1 MRIRSPLL
9 LSTAFLGACYT
20 YQPLE
25 TTVPVPGQRVSAQL
39 TDEGSRDLTAEI
51 GPEILHVEGDVV
63 QADSAGVDLDVQ
75 EIESYR
81 GIRSDWHGEHV
92 RLPRLA
98 VAGMQQRRLSIGG
111 TAVMTGAIGA
121 GLYLIYRVVSGVSSS
136 EGGTGQGGGQ
146 SQ

>member
-1 MRIRSPLL
+1 MIIRLGPLL
-9 LSTAFLGACYT
+9 SVGVLTACYT

-39 TDEGSRDLTAEI
+39 TVEGSRDLTAEI

-98 VAGMQQRRLSIGG
+98 VAGMQQRRLAICG

-121 GLYLIYRVVSGVSSS
+121 GLYLIYRVV
-136 EGGTGQGGGQ
+136 
-146 SQ
+146 

>member
-1 MRIRSPLL
+1 MIIRSALL

-39 TDEGSRDLTAEI
+39 TTEGSRDLTAEI

-63 QADSAGVDLDVQ
+63 QADSSGVDLDVQ

-81 GIRSDWHGEHV
+81 GIRSDWHGAHV
-92 RLPRLA
+92 RLPRQA
-98 VAGMQQRRLSIGG
+98 VAGIQQRHLSIGG
-111 TAVMTGAIGA
+111 TAVLTGALTA
-121 GLYLIYRVVSGVSSS
+121 GLYFIYRVLSGGSSS
-136 EGGTGQGGGQ
+136 EGGNGQGGGQ
-146 SQ
+146 AH